1 MSYERLRSAT
11 FLDVLGTLPV
21 FTVQVL
27 PRSFLGGILVYI
39 VGAANVILLRV
50 VLVLGIIRIL
60 GSGMLGVFVSFV
72 SHQ

>member
-11 FLDVLGTLPV
+11 FLDVLGTLSV

-27 PRSFLGGILVYI
+27 PGSFLGGILVYI
-39 VGAANVILLRV
+39 VGAANVILLWV

-60 GSGMLGVFVSFV
+60 GSGMLGIFVSFV